1 MLIFHL
7 TLDKKTRDMETIVI
21 TTKEDKIKKW
31 ADTIQNSGV
40 GVTFMY
46 EVNEASE
53 VGYYKCQNKIISLG
67 SLEDFTKYSD
77 FQYRISD
84 VIAECN

>member
-1 MLIFHL
+1 VLIFHL

-40 GVTFMY
+40 GLTFIDK
-46 EVNEASE
+46 VNEAYE
-53 VGYYKCQNKIISLG
+53 VGYYECQNEKISLG
-67 SLEDFTKYSD
+67 KRNDFPDFPD
-77 FQYRISD
+77 FQFRISD

>member
-1 MLIFHL
+1 
-7 TLDKKTRDMETIVI
+7 METIVI
-21 TTKEDKIKKW
+21 TTNKQQIKDW

-40 GVTFMY
+40 GVTFKH
-46 EVNEASE
+46 EVNEAYE
-53 VGYYKCQNKIISLG
+53 VGYYECQNEKISLG
-67 SLEDFTKYSD
+67 SLEDFTEYSD